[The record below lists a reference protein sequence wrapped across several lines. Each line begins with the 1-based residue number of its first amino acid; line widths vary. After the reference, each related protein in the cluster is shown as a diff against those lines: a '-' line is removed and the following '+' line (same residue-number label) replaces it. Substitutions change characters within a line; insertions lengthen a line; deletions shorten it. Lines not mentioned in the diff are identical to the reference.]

1 MDERVSDLVA
11 FALDIPVGDVRPDTS
26 PQTAAAWDSMR
37 NVLMLSLLEQEF
49 GVSFTS
55 DERDRM
61 VDAAAI
67 EAVLRE
73 KDAL

>member
-1 MDERVSDLVA
+1 MDERISDLVA
-11 FALDIPVGDVRPDTS
+11 FALDIPVEDVHPDTS
-26 PQTAAAWDSMR
+26 PQTTAAWDSMR

-49 GVSFTS
+49 GASFTS

-61 VDAAAI
+61 VDAEAI

-73 KDAL
+73 KGAL